1 MAESPTPP
9 TALDSSTAANLDNL
23 NEVLANKFDF
33 NEFLRN
39 AAFQLNQVNDGDDRD
54 GTPPMDEDEDLKPLP
69 PPKSTPKGRKSSAT
83 GSAASGTP
91 NSATMTTASA
101 LACLG
106 APHPTASQFSP
117 FQPIRPGRH
126 PYLLIDFHETNQS

>member
-1 MAESPTPP
+1 MTESPKSST

-33 NEFLRN
+33 QEFLRSATLQFN
-39 AAFQLNQVNDGDDRD
+39 GGDGEERD
-54 GTPPMDEDEDLKPLP
+54 GTPPMDDDEDLKPP
-69 PPKSTPKGRKSSAT
+69 PVPKSTPKGRKASVA

-91 NSATMTTASA
+91 NAATMTTASA

-106 APHPTASQFSP
+106 APHPTASQFEP
-117 FQPIRPGRH
+117 FQPIRPSEFNFT
-126 PYLLIDFHETNQS
+126 LATN